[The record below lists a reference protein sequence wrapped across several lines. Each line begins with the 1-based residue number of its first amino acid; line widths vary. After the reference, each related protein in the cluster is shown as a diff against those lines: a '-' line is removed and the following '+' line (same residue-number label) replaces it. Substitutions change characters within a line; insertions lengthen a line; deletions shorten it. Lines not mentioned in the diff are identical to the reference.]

1 MSEIDVA
8 ALKKSGFF
16 KQNQENKFSLRV
28 KALAG
33 MLKADQVRKA
43 GEIAEKYGQG
53 YVHFTTRQNIE
64 IPFIS
69 FDAIETIKK
78 ELAAS
83 GMQTA
88 GGGLRVRSIIACQ
101 GGAICQFGLIN
112 TTALAE
118 EIDRRFYG
126 RELPCKFKIAITGC
140 SNNCAKVEANDLGV
154 KGGLVPTWHNQDCS
168 FCGKC
173 AEACPG
179 KAITVDKEK
188 KSLDYDEKKCL
199 FCGKC
204 AKTCGGKAWTGEK
217 GFRLYFGGFF
227 GSEIHTGKQYVS
239 IILDTEKVLHV
250 LDAVLVFF
258 TSNAKKGERLGK
270 TIARVGAEQ
279 FQKTL
284 EDALSQ

>member
-1 MSEIDVA
+1 MPEIDYV

-16 KQNQENKFSLRV
+16 KQKQENKCSLRV

-33 MLKADQVRKA
+33 MLQADQVKKV
-43 GEIAEKYGQG
+43 GELAEQYGQG
-53 YVHFTTRQNIE
+53 YVHFTSRQNIE

-83 GMQTA
+83 GMQTS
-88 GGGLRVRSIIACQ
+88 GGGLRVRPVTACQ
-101 GGAICQFGLIN
+101 GGAICSFGLID
-112 TTALAE
+112 TTALTQE
-118 EIDRRFYG
+118 VDRRFYG
-126 RELPCKFKIAITGC
+126 QELPCKLKIAITGC
-140 SNNCAKVEANDLGV
+140 SNNCARVEANDIGI
-154 KGGLVPTWHNQDCS
+154 KGGLVPTWNNKNCS
-168 FCGKC
+168 FCGRC
-173 AEACPG
+173 AESCPG
-179 KAITVDKEK
+179 NAITVDKEK
-188 KSLDYDEKKCL
+188 KSLGYDENKCL

-204 AKTCGGKAWTGEK
+204 AKTCSGKAWTGEK

-227 GSEIHTGKQYVS
+227 GNEISIGKQYVS

-258 TSNAKKGERLGK
+258 GSQAKKGERLGK